1 MYLHPFPARMAPEIA
16 FRALSSLPEE
26 SLVLDPMCG
35 SGTVLQQAL
44 HFGHRAVGFDT
55 DPLAVLMSRV
65 SSQNIDPHKLVRTA
79 NRIAD
84 QAESKI
90 EQSFELPWIDN
101 DDETRA
107 FISFWFGKEQAQVL
121 RVLAYMANHNR
132 DGLRNALRLV
142 ISKIIITKEPRA
154 SLARD
159 TSHSRPHRVT
169 MTSDYD
175 VVQGFRRAATQ
186 IARQIEKNGL
196 NGSATVRRRDAR
208 ILPRQLNNQV
218 DIVVTSPPYG
228 NAIDYLR
235 GHRLSLVWFGY
246 TISQLRAIRNRGI
259 GKESGLGIEQ
269 TPTLE
274 ELARQMGPIDTLEPA
289 TRLRLFLFTKD
300 MQTVLG
306 QIQRVLKP
314 QGKAVLVIGN
324 STVKGTYLDNA
335 RLIEATAKEV
345 GLTEISRYKREI
357 PANHRYLPPPKPQG
371 NQKLAKRMREEVVL
385 TFEKVS

>member
-1 MYLHPFPARMAPEIA
+1 MAPEIA
-16 FRALSSLPEE
+16 FRALSSLPKE

-55 DPLAVLMSRV
+55 DPLSVLISRV
-65 SSQNIDPHKLVRTA
+65 SSQNINPHKLLRTA
-79 NRIAD
+79 NRIAE
-84 QAESKI
+84 QAESAG
-90 EQSFELPWIDN
+90 EQTFDLPWIDN
-101 DDETRA
+101 DDETQA

-121 RVLAYMANHNR
+121 RVLAYMVNHNR
-132 DGLRNALRLV
+132 DGLRNALRLA
-142 ISKIIITKEPRA
+142 ISRIIITKEPRA

-175 VVQGFRRAATQ
+175 VVQGFRRSAAQ

-196 NGSATVRRRDAR
+196 KGSATVRRRDAR
-208 ILPRQLNNQV
+208 VLPRQLNSQV

-246 TISQLRAIRNRGI
+246 TISQLKIIRNRGI
-259 GKESGLGIEQ
+259 GKESGLGIKH
-269 TPTLE
+269 TPALE
-274 ELARQMGPIDTLEPA
+274 ELARQLGPIDTLKPS
-289 TRLRLFLFTKD
+289 TRLRLFLFAKD
-300 MQTVLG
+300 IQKVF
-306 QIQRVLKP
+306 QQFQRVLKP
-314 QGKAVLVIGN
+314 QGQAVIVIGN

-345 GLTEISRYKREI
+345 GLREVYRYTREI

-371 NQKLAKRMREEVVL
+371 DQKLAKRMREEVVL

>member
-1 MYLHPFPARMAPEIA
+1 MAPEIA
-16 FRALSSLPEE
+16 LRALSSLPKG

-55 DPLAVLMSRV
+55 DPLSVLISRV
-65 SSQNIDPHKLVRTA
+65 SSQNLDPHKLLRTA

-84 QAESKI
+84 QAESAG
-90 EQSFELPWIDN
+90 EQTFCLPWIDS

-121 RVLAYMANHNR
+121 RVLAHLVNHRR
-132 DGLRNALRLV
+132 DGLRNALRLA

-175 VVQGFRRAATQ
+175 VVQGFRRAAAQ
-186 IARQIEKNGL
+186 MARQIEQKGL

-208 ILPRQLNNQV
+208 LLPGQLNNQV

-235 GHRLSLVWFGY
+235 GHRLSLVWFGF
-246 TISQLRAIRNRGI
+246 TISQLRAIRSRGI
-259 GKESGLGIEQ
+259 GKESGLGIKR
-269 TPTLE
+269 TPALE
-274 ELARQMGPIDTLEPA
+274 ELTRQLGPIDTLEHS
-289 TRLRLFLFTKD
+289 TRLRLFLYAKD
-300 MQTVLG
+300 MQKVLK
-306 QIQRVLKP
+306 QIQRVLRPK
-314 QGKAVLVIGN
+314 GKAVLVIGN
-324 STVKGTYLDNA
+324 STVEGTYLNNA
-335 RLIEATAKEV
+335 RLIEATAKEA
-345 GLTEISRYKREI
+345 GLREISRYKREI

-371 NQKLAKRMREEVVL
+371 DQKLAKRMREEVVL